1 MSRRAVRGPRLP
13 FLAAG
18 VAALGLLVV
27 SFYPWPAITALVAP
41 PPADTAAPPESAT
54 VTPPPM
60 TREAAPPGPRTVVV
74 TLERGDTLL
83 ELLEDAGVSHGDG
96 LAAMEALD
104 RHLDFRRLQTGLDFR
119 LLFVPQGDG
128 EVLQELTVS
137 PDITRTIALSRSGDS
152 FAAHLDAVPVTHGM
166 AAARL
171 VIQSS
176 LYDAAVAAGV
186 PYGVLVE
193 AVRIF
198 SHEVD
203 FQRDIHPGD
212 KVEIL
217 FERSVTDAGKI
228 VSAGPLLLARIT
240 LKDKSLAILRHT
252 PGSGEADWFNPQGES
267 IRKTLLRTPMDAIR
281 ITSGF
286 GMRRHPVLGYS
297 RMHRGLDFGAPAG
310 TAVYAAGDGV
320 VMEAGNKGAYGT
332 YVRLRHASGLDT
344 AYAHL
349 SRLAN
354 GLKVGQ
360 QVRQGQV
367 IGKVGSTGMS
377 TGPHLHFEVHRKGEQ
392 VDPARLDLAA
402 KRQLQGADLKAF
414 RQAVKD
420 REALIH
426 ALAKEPA
433 NPDVT
438 ASRASSVQVD

>member
-1 MSRRAVRGPRLP
+1 MP

-27 SFYPWPAITALVAP
+27 TFYPWPADTALVAP
-41 PPADTAAPPESAT
+41 QSADVAAPADTAT
-54 VTPPPM
+54 VTPSP
-60 TREAAPPGPRTVVV
+60 APPGPRTVVV

-83 ELLEDAGVSHGDG
+83 ELLEDAGVSHADG
-96 LAAMEALD
+96 IAAMTALD
-104 RHLDFRRLQTGLDFR
+104 QHLDFRRLQTGLDFN
-119 LLFVPQGDG
+119 LLFVPDGDG

-137 PDITRTIALSRSGDS
+137 PDITRTVHLTRGSGG
-152 FAAHLDAVPVTHGM
+152 FAARVDAVPVSSGM

-171 VIQSS
+171 VIHSS
-176 LYDAAVAAGV
+176 LYDSAVAAGV

-198 SHEVD
+198 AHEID

-217 FERSVTDAGKI
+217 FERSVTETGQI

-252 PGSGEADWFNPQGES
+252 PSGGEPDWFDPEGVS
-267 IRKTLLRTPMDAIR
+267 VRKTLLRTPMDAIR

-297 RMHRGLDFGAPAG
+297 RLHRGLDFGAPAG
-310 TAVYAAGDGV
+310 TAIYAAGDGV
-320 VMEAGNKGAYGT
+320 VEEAGNKGSYGI
-332 YVRLRHASGLDT
+332 YVRLRHAPGLET
-344 AYAHL
+344 AYAHM

-367 IGKVGSTGMS
+367 IGKVGSTGIS
-377 TGPHLHFEVHRKGEQ
+377 TGPHLHFEVHRKGQ
-392 VDPARLDLAA
+392 PVDPSRLDLAA
-402 KRQLQGADLKAF
+402 KRQLHGADLKAF
-414 RQAVKD
+414 RQAAKE
-420 REALIH
+420 REGLIQ
-426 ALAKEPA
+426 ALAPVFAKQEI
-433 NPDVT
+433 T
-438 ASRASSVQVD
+438 ASRD